1 MVGKLVCNMV
11 QVAGSKLELEQ
22 ESVQDSKPELEQALG
37 NKEPVQLL
45 DSKQALVQVLEPVQ
59 DSNQALV
66 LELEPVQ
73 DSKQALVLE
82 PVQDS
87 KVLVL
92 EQVLGSKPELEQALG
107 SMALEVGKA

>member
-37 NKEPVQLL
+37 NKEPVQVL
-45 DSKQALVQVLEPVQ
+45 DSKQALVQV
-59 DSNQALV
+59 
-66 LELEPVQ
+66 LEPVQ